1 MALMTSHAFNAQS
14 AYGNMGQATGSG
26 RDIEVRVFQTAIA
39 KLKPYMGS
47 EFTLTGDSA
56 EVLSEN
62 LRLWDLLTVDLA
74 HPDNETDP
82 QLASQLLTLARFVRH
97 HTHMLYQGS
106 GAVDILVEINT
117 AILQGLLGNPGQ
129 AANAQSAA

>member
-39 KLKPYMGS
+39 KLTPYAGP
-47 EFTLTGDSA
+47 EFKLTGDAA

-74 HPDNETDP
+74 HPDNETAP
-82 QLASQLLTLARFVRH
+82 QLASQLLTLARFVRY
-97 HTHMLYQGS
+97 HTHTLYTGS
-106 GAVDILVEINT
+106 GTVDILLEINT
-117 AILQGLLGNPGQ
+117 AILQGLLGRPGQ
-129 AANAQSAA
+129 VADAQSAA